1 MMNWLY
7 EAAPAYPQVEGFRD
21 VGLQQ
26 IVCPGTSS
34 WNTLFARLA
43 NARGHIRNVVAAGRR
58 VAALGV
64 LTTDWGD
71 DGHPNLP
78 ASSWYGY
85 AYTALEGWSPSQLD
99 VDEHVPAEFER
110 RFAHLFFGREEAG
123 AALEDG
129 QRLAAAANGVEYL
142 DAILEPGLQAGNVDL
157 VGRARDVQS
166 GYGNGLQD
174 GRKVVFAIERR

>member
-7 EAAPAYPQVEGFRD
+7 EAAPDYPQVEGFAEA
-21 VGLQQ
+21 GLRQ

-43 NARGHIRNVVAAGRR
+43 NARGNIRNFVAAGRR
-58 VAALGV
+58 VGALGV

-99 VDEHVPAEFER
+99 DEEFER

-123 AALEDG
+123 AAMEAM
-129 QRLAAAANGVEYL
+129 RTLA
-142 DAILEPGLQAGNVDL
+142 
-157 VGRARDVQS
+157 
-166 GYGNGLQD
+166 
-174 GRKVVFAIERR
+174 